1 LGARCAEGAEEDAG
15 VCGRGELGGPGGGV
29 GRGDGLQFCGAC
41 WVGEVAARVGVDGGE
56 GGVCEERGED
66 VGALRVVLGVRDG
79 VIWEL

>member
-1 LGARCAEGAEEDAG
+1 M
-15 VCGRGELGGPGGGV
+15 CGRGELGGPGGRV